1 MATSGLEHTGLPQAA
16 LRLSAGQVYNSTL
29 TFFLLFRPEI
39 LNFSGIGRKVRVELL
54 PTKIVKR
61 NSLQLDPDFWAKKSQ
76 GRVVDCLFTNKVT
89 VYNSTLTSG
98 STFWKRN
105 LLFLGQGIC
114 YFLGFGQGQGVAS
127 TNVLSDGKTHF
138 GLQISKKSNP
148 GEEHETSPLRITPS
162 VSRHSPCISS
172 HASRK

>member
-1 MATSGLEHTGLPQAA
+1 MVGLVLATSGLEHTGLLQAS
-16 LRLSAGQVYNSTL
+16 LKLSAGQVYNSTL

-54 PTKIVKR
+54 PTKIEKS
-61 NSLQLDPDFWAKKSQ
+61 NSLQLDPDFWAKRSQ

-105 LLFLGQGIC
+105 LLFFGQGIR
-114 YFLGFGQGQGVAS
+114 YFLDKDKLWLLQMVSLLSQTKKHTSAS
-127 TNVLSDGKTHF
+127 KPPKVQLWRGT
-138 GLQISKKSNP
+138 
-148 GEEHETSPLRITPS
+148 
-162 VSRHSPCISS
+162 
-172 HASRK
+172 